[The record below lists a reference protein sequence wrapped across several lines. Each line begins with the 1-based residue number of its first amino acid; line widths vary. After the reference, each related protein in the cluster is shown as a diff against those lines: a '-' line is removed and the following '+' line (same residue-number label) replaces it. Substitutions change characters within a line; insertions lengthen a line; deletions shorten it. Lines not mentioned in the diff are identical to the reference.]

1 MNTPEPRPPLLRRR
15 VVRVA
20 ATAVA
25 VLFVAAAL
33 VFEPWNLVI
42 DKRVD
47 EAVPAAS
54 APAVVAETVVLARG
68 TLISH
73 EHESSGSVALLRL
86 ADGSRVLRV
95 EDLRTSNGP
104 DLQVWITD
112 APVIEGTD
120 GWTVFDDGRHV
131 DLGDLKGNIGSSNY
145 LIPADADLTGLSS
158 VSIWCARFHVSFA
171 AAELHPG
178 A

>member
-1 MNTPEPRPPLLRRR
+1 MNTPKPRPPLLRRR
-15 VVRVA
+15 VVRVV

-42 DKRVD
+42 DKHVD
-47 EAVPAAS
+47 EAVPVAS
-54 APAVVAETVVLARG
+54 APAAAIEPVLARG

-73 EHESSGSVALLRL
+73 EHQSSGTVALLRL

-95 EDLRTSNGP
+95 EDLQTSNGP
-104 DLQVWITD
+104 DLHVWITD

-120 GWTVFDDGRHV
+120 GWTVFDDGRYV
-131 DLGDLKGNIGSSNY
+131 DLGELKGNIGSSNY
-145 LIPADADLTGLSS
+145 PIPADADLTDLSS

-171 AAELHPG
+171 AAELEPT